1 MDSTRKARDLGIEK
15 VLVWA
20 GAAAGAVYTGV
31 VVVGGAITPGY
42 SHVGQHVS
50 SLYQAGAASAAPISA
65 GFLVYNACVVGFGVG
80 VAKLASRLGQPR
92 RRIGIAGGVALVLT
106 GAAGLLDVVFPQDP
120 IGAAITTTGTMHI
133 VFAGVASVLTLVA
146 IGLVATWALARPSL
160 RTFGWYSV
168 LSLVVI
174 AASGPLAAIAT
185 ADLWPTMGLVERV
198 PIFGFI
204 QWAVVCSFVLAAHA
218 KRLRA

>member
-1 MDSTRKARDLGIEK
+1 MDSTRQGRDLKMVNG
-15 VLVWA
+15 LVST
-20 GAAAGAVYTGV
+20 GLAAGVVYTGV

-50 SLYQAGAASAAPISA
+50 SLYQAGAAAAAPIAA
-65 GFLVYNACVVGFGVG
+65 GFVVYNGCVVGFGMG
-80 VAKLASRLGQPR
+80 VARLASRLGQPR

-133 VFAGVASVLTLVA
+133 VFAGLASLLTLVT
-146 IGLVATWALARPSL
+146 IGLVAAWALARPSL
-160 RTFGWYSV
+160 RAFGWYSV
-168 LSLVVI
+168 LTLLVI
-174 AASGPLAAIAT
+174 AGSGPVAAIAT
-185 ADLWPTMGLVERV
+185 ANLWPTMGLVERV

-204 QWAVVCSFVLAAHA
+204 QWAVVCSLVLAAHTR
-218 KRLRA
+218 RLRA